1 MDVVA
6 APAGEIDGVETA
18 SDFAH
23 VIVAKKW
30 GRPPKSATQ
39 QPSSHPSSS
48 QPSSHPSSSQLSTS
62 QSSNYNLRSRKN

>member
-1 MDVVA
+1 MILLA
-6 APAGEIDGVETA
+6 KFIEA

-23 VIVAKKW
+23 DIVAKKR
-30 GRPPKSATQ
+30 GRPPKSAT

-48 QPSSHPSSSQLSTS
+48 QPSSHPSSSQPSTS

>member
-23 VIVAKKW
+23 VIVAKKR
-30 GRPPKSATQ
+30 GRPPKSAT

-48 QPSSHPSSSQLSTS
+48 QPSTS